1 MEHPVVEKIKTL
13 FENDRDNAELK
24 DYSQLLFDIAVVGE
38 GGKLD
43 NPARF
48 SKMVGD
54 LMSRAME

>member
-1 MEHPVVEKIKTL
+1 MATVNIFLVDDHMVVREGLKTL
-13 FENDRDNAELK
+13 ITAQADM
-24 DYSQLLFDIAVVGE
+24 AVVGE

-54 LMSRAME
+54 LMARAME

>member
-1 MEHPVVEKIKTL
+1 MPS
-13 FENDRDNAELK
+13 LK
-24 DYSQLLFDIAVVGE
+24 DYSQLLFDMAVVAE